1 MIEVLTAL
9 ESHNFLYEVDTIPFS
24 RPVSK
29 RFATMNPLASPGDRW
44 RQVPM
49 RFALRIP
56 GDGRFTQRRSVARWL
71 RRWSS
76 STSDGCA
83 GGFAMAV

>member
-29 RFATMNPLASPGDRW
+29 HFATMNPLATAGDRC
-44 RQVPM
+44 Q
-49 RFALRIP
+49 
-56 GDGRFTQRRSVARWL
+56 
-71 RRWSS
+71 
-76 STSDGCA
+76 
-83 GGFAMAV
+83 